1 MYPSLINFEWSFFS
15 CFVGFSLFSQVD
27 IGDTASGIILLV
39 FSLMILCACLVAM
52 VKLLHSLLQGS
63 IAKVIKK
70 TLNADFPGCFSWL
83 TDYVAILVGAIMT
96 VLVQSSSV
104 FTSALTPLVG
114 IGMIKLERMFP
125 LTLGANIGT
134 TGTGIL
140 AAMAASGDKLPVA
153 LQIALAHLFFN
164 ISGILLFYPIK
175 PLRKIPIRLAK
186 FLGTVTARYRWFAV
200 LYIIMM
206 FLLVPLSV
214 FGISMA
220 GTIPSICV
228 GVIVG
233 ITVSFII
240 LLNILQNKCQKRL
253 PKKLR
258 TWEFL
263 PKPMRS
269 LEPLDSCIMTIVGS
283 VKKCCPCVTKCCV
296 PKNKKPSKLI
306 IDPSELRVSPASSAA
321 SSAASSRLLLTR
333 NNSSCLASREPSF
346 ILNKDVSIVWL
357 VNRQI

>member
-1 MYPSLINFEWSFFS
+1 MEIA
-15 CFVGFSLFSQVD
+15 
-27 IGDTASGIILLV
+27 DTAAGIILLI
-39 FSLMILCACLVAM
+39 FSLLVLCICLVAM

-83 TDYVAILVGAIMT
+83 TDYVAMLVGAVMT

-175 PLRKIPIRLAK
+175 KLRNIPIRLAK
-186 FLGTVTARYRWFAV
+186 FLGRTTANYRWFAV
-200 LYIIMM
+200 FYIVMM
-206 FLLVPLSV
+206 FLLVPVSV
-214 FGISMA
+214 FSISMA
-220 GTIPSICV
+220 GTIPSICAA
-228 GVIVG
+228 VIVG

-263 PKPMRS
+263 PKPLRS

-283 VKKCCPCVTKCCV
+283 VKKCCPCVTKCCE
-296 PKNKKPSKLI
+296 PKKKTTKLI
-306 IDPSELRVSPASSAA
+306 IKPSELHVSPASSAA

-333 NNSSCLASREPSF
+333 NNSSYLSSRSPSF
-346 ILNKDVSIVWL
+346 VLNRDPSFLNNNVSIV
-357 VNRQI
+357 